1 METPP
6 PLPVARSAF
15 VTAVAWVFI
24 ALAGFA
30 TLISLLQNIMIYT
43 FFPLD
48 QMHTAMAQA
57 REQQQMPAYALFI
70 FEHVREVFTGFLVL
84 TSVVLIA
91 SVGLLKRYNWARILF
106 VWLVAF
112 GVIWNV
118 AGLAW
123 PWYFFHTMPQPPQ
136 TDQMHAQFQ
145 AMQIVMGIFSAI
157 IGLGTAILFAWII
170 KRLTSSAIKVEFMK
184 RAA

>member
-1 METPP
+1 M
-6 PLPVARSAF
+6 V
-15 VTAVAWVFI
+15 
-24 ALAGFA
+24 
-30 TLISLLQNIMIYT
+30 YT
-43 FFPLD
+43 FFPLG

-57 REQQQMPAYALFI
+57 REQQQMPAYALFV
-70 FEHVREVFTGFLVL
+70 FEHIREVFTGFLVL
-84 TSVVLIA
+84 TFVVLIA

-106 VWLVAF
+106 VWLLAF
-112 GVIWNV
+112 GVIWNI

-136 TDQMHAQFQ
+136 TGPMHAQLQ
-145 AMQIVMGIFSAI
+145 AMQIGMGIFSAI

-170 KRLTSSAIKVEFMK
+170 KRLTSSAIKSEFMK